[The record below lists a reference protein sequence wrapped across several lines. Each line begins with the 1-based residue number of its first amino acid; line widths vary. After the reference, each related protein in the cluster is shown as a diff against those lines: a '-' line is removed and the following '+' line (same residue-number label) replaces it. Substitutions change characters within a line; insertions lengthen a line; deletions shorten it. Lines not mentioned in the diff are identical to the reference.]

1 MRKFLCISL
10 ALCCSIAVFG
20 QKADLRRGN
29 RQFKEKDYAAA
40 DVNMITERFR
50 NFVRGL
56 RKDEAF
62 VKQAAGGALTP
73 LAVALDFINKGMDKL
88 LWNYLHDGLKIAC
101 FKQFAEQIDRRV
113 EKEGLTSSQRD
124 RLLDEAG
131 QYVNDTFGGQYWE
144 LLNVSPAALKW
155 MRRALLSPDWF
166 VSTQRHFFANFGF
179 GSIYDTRSFGE
190 YVKES
195 LHLKKAAAQQRRTE
209 PGSAENID
217 ADGDLYRKFRSKE
230 ARLCY
235 VLGVCVFFYTMMN
248 GLNAVMRAR
257 DEAKEKE
264 KADEMRKTN
273 PDYKSPYELAYPDGM
288 KWYDYTMFGNSL
300 GQQTHLFLGR
310 YADGTEMYVRWGKQ
324 FREFPEMFIGRKGL
338 DFPAP
343 MIQRMMGKANPVIGL
358 VRDNLG
364 ALGIWGFENQNDIE
378 EIQAKYGKQIGL
390 LAMNA
395 RHFLPFSLPTQ
406 SEKEF
411 KMMDLFMPSSK
422 GFTRYKTVDY
432 FKDFIKSGDME
443 GVARVYR
450 AATMNGI
457 DVEKCLQAAITTLEA
472 EQRGEM
478 SDGIKDLSQA
488 VKRYDAAKTLKEKKV
503 LKNKLTKYLAA
514 ESYKAFT
521 RDEAMQMIED
531 YMNGDN
537 VAEKDNDRYIEL
549 SNSGDIRADYRLS
562 AIGKQAKKFVGQI
575 KAAQSS
581 GDASTAEKLA
591 ARYGSWIEINTIIN
605 QERSS
610 VNKLKKQLGKGN
622 DKAVMH
628 EIREVRKQAQQLVD
642 ALPAPK

>member
-1 MRKFLCISL
+1 M
-10 ALCCSIAVFG
+10 
-20 QKADLRRGN
+20 
-29 RQFKEKDYAAA
+29 
-40 DVNMITERFR
+40 
-50 NFVRGL
+50 
-56 RKDEAF
+56 
-62 VKQAAGGALTP
+62 
-73 LAVALDFINKGMDKL
+73 
-88 LWNYLHDGLKIAC
+88 
-101 FKQFAEQIDRRV
+101 

-195 LHLKKAAAQQRRTE
+195 LHLKKAAAQQQRTE
-209 PGSAENID
+209 PGSVGSID
-217 ADGDLYRKFRSKE
+217 ADGDIYRKFRSKE

-248 GLNAVMRAR
+248 GLNAVTRAW
-257 DEAKEKE
+257 DENKEKE

-364 ALGIWGFENQNDIE
+364 ALGIWGFENSNDIAD
-378 EIQAKYGKQIGL
+378 IQAKYGKAIGL

-406 SEKEF
+406 ADKEF

-422 GFTRYKTVDY
+422 GFTRYKAVDY

-443 GVARVYR
+443 GVARTYKS
-450 AATMNGI
+450 ATMNGI
-457 DVEKCLQAAITTLEA
+457 DAEKCLQAAITTLQA
-472 EQRGEM
+472 EQRDEM
-478 SDGIKDLSQA
+478 RDGIKDVGSA
-488 VKRYDAAKTLKEKKV
+488 CTAYDQAKTLTEKKAIRT
-503 LKNKLTKYLAA
+503 KMIKLLAGQN
-514 ESYKAFT
+514 YKAFT
-521 RDEAMQMIED
+521 RDEAMQMVED
-531 YMNGDN
+531 YINGKD
-537 VAEKDNDRYIEL
+537 VAEKDNDKYIQL
-549 SNSGDIRADYRLS
+549 STSSDIREDYRLS
-562 AIGKQAKKFVGQI
+562 SVGKQAKKFTDQI
-575 KAAQSS
+575 REAQKNVDAA
-581 GDASTAEKLA
+581 TAQELA
-591 ARYGSWIEINTIIN
+591 KRYGGWLKLNKIVSR
-605 QERSS
+605 ERSATG
-610 VNKLKKQLGKGN
+610 KLKKQLGKGK
-622 DKAVMH
+622 DKEVMQK
-628 EIREVRKQAQQLVD
+628 IRSVRREAID
-642 ALPAPK
+642 AIGDVER